1 MIFFMNHIPT
11 ILTLRNAKSG
21 LPTGKTNSVN
31 RIFFSLH
38 SSSFNMDLSNMTLIL
53 TPIPMHIYFSTP
65 PRSLFSSYTVYL
77 GDDIRLWL
85 SV

>member
-53 TPIPMHIYFSTP
+53 TPIPMHIFFSNTTKEFIQFLHCLP
-65 PRSLFSSYTVYL
+65 GR
-77 GDDIRLWL
+77 
-85 SV
+85 